1 MPDRNVFVF
10 VANEEQAAEA
20 VAAGAYKTGGED
32 EISEI
37 SKGRVDVVSTQTNSH
52 FKHMAIVR
60 MSDLS
65 FRTL

>member
-37 SKGRVDVVSTQTNSH
+37 SKGRVDVVSTQTNST
-52 FKHMAIVR
+52 I
-60 MSDLS
+60 
-65 FRTL
+65 